1 MKTNSISEEMMVDT
15 TPKQP
20 DEPLPISVDYQD
32 ERILKTIRELISLC
46 GGSADSFE
54 GGVTVQLIE
63 TSLKLMNDKL
73 DGGQLKLMNRALKEM
88 RYAYRIFNRY
98 GNVRRISIFGS
109 ARTPEDHPDY
119 LAAKAFSIAI
129 SDHGWMCIT
138 GAANGIMKAGLE
150 GSKKQGSFGLSIR
163 LPFEVPTNPWIEGD
177 PKLIMFRYFFT
188 RKLMFISHSDAIAV
202 FPGGFGTLD
211 ELFEV
216 LTLLHT
222 GKGNIV
228 PLVLVEGHGGSYWDH
243 WSDYIEKQLLS
254 NGWISPEDP
263 KLYYIASSAED
274 AIEHI
279 QQFYKRYHSSRY
291 VKDALVLRL
300 QSALTEEQ
308 LEFLNDKFG
317 CLVQSG
323 KMTMRGA
330 YPEETDYLELP
341 RLTFQHTRKQ
351 FGLLR
356 QLIDQINAF

>member
-1 MKTNSISEEMMVDT
+1 MMVDT
-15 TPKQP
+15 PPKQAEEGLSKP
-20 DEPLPISVDYQD
+20 KEDQD
-32 ERILKTIRELISLC
+32 ERIVKTIRELVSLA
-46 GGSADSFE
+46 GGDADSFE
-54 GGVTVQLIE
+54 GSVTTQLIE
-63 TSLKLMNDKL
+63 TSLKLMKDNL
-73 DGGQLKLMNRALKEM
+73 DGGQLKLMSRALKEM

-119 LAAKAFSIAI
+119 LAAKAFSIGI
-129 SDHGWMCIT
+129 SEHGWMCIT

-228 PLVLVEGHGGSYWDH
+228 PLVLVEGHAGSYWEH
-243 WSDYIEKQLLS
+243 WNDYIEKQLLS
-254 NGWISPEDP
+254 SGWISPEDP
-263 KLYYIASSAED
+263 KLYYIASSADD
-274 AIEHI
+274 AVRHI
-279 QQFYKRYHSSRY
+279 QHFYKRYHSSRY
-291 VKDALVLRL
+291 VKDNLVLRL
-300 QSALTEEQ
+300 LLPLTEAQ
-308 LEFLNDKFG
+308 LEFLNEKFA

-323 KMTMRGA
+323 EITQGA
-330 YPEETDYLELP
+330 AYAEESDFLELP
-341 RLTFQHTRKQ
+341 RLSFHHTRRQ
-351 FGLLR
+351 FGILR